1 MKKLKETPIKVDGY
15 ERELLFSS
23 FDQWVQVME
32 DGNNMTGERVDTVEL
47 SSELYEELKKEFIQD
62 PKYFIDNELARDII
76 YLHGY
81 RFKKNEELKTYY
93 VIYEKY

>member
-1 MKKLKETPIKVDGY
+1 MKNLKQTPIRVDGFTA
-15 ERELLFSS
+15 EILFNS
-23 FDQWVQVME
+23 FDEWVMAME
-32 DGNNMTGERVDTVEL
+32 AGNNITGDRVDTVEL
-47 SSELYEELKKEFIQD
+47 SSELYEELKREFIQD